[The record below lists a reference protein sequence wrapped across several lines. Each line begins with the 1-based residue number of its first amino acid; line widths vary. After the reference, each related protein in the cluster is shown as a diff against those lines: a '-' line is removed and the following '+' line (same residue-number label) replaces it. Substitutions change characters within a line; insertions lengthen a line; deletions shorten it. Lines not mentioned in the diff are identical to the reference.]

1 MKKILFNTVAV
12 GLILAGF
19 SSCADELNIS
29 SVDPQSSTSY
39 DPIELLAKQYAT
51 LGVTGQAGPAG
62 KADISDDEGESG
74 FYRTIFNLQTLCSDE
89 CIWAWQNDPDIPA
102 ITNIAWSKDSKR
114 TRWAY
119 MRMAFDVTLFN
130 SFLSEN
136 GTRTDGEWPHY
147 IAEVR
152 FLRALHF
159 YYYLDLFRKA
169 PFKLIYDPSILP
181 VEKSGKDLYD
191 WIDSELTEIEGLLA
205 PIGEYNS
212 DANFGRAD
220 QGAAYALHAR
230 LALNSEIYTDG
241 QTKDYQKAIDYCN
254 KVINSGKY
262 AISTATNANGY
273 TGYEQVFMGDNDVNE
288 QARKEIIFPIRQDG
302 KKTQEYAG
310 STYLVSSMRVSGMP
324 YCGTSNYWSC
334 NFARQALI
342 QKFFPD
348 LTKVPMVVE
357 EQLKDDD
364 GKDVEYKG
372 KKITNI
378 DKYKIDNGILT
389 DNGDIRSFANE
400 EEVVAADKVLG
411 GSTESIIKAAGDD
424 RAMFYAGVGGG
435 IRTLTTKQI
444 TGFLNGLSIVKWQN
458 RRSDNSTPSDA
469 SFSDTDIPLF
479 RLAEMY
485 LTRAEAQYRLG
496 GNDQQVIDDVNV
508 LRNRAHATPITSI
521 NLDMLIDEWG
531 REFYMEGRRRSD
543 LVRFNLFTGSRYIWD
558 FKGGVSTGTSVD
570 KRFNVYPIP
579 ATDLSN
585 NPNMTPTPGY

>member
-169 PFKLIYDPSILP
+169 PFKLVYDPSILP
-181 VEKSGKDLYD
+181 VEKAGKDLYD
-191 WIDSELTEIEGLLA
+191 WLDSELTEIEGLLA

-273 TGYEQVFMGDNDVNE
+273 TGYEQVFMGDNDGNE

-324 YCGTSNYWSC
+324 YSATSNYWSC
-334 NFARQALI
+334 NFARQALV
-342 QKFFPD
+342 QKFFKD
-348 LTKVPMVVE
+348 LSKVPMADKDAYE
-357 EQLKDDD
+357 EYTKEH
-364 GKDVEYKG
+364 KISTEEDV
-372 KKITNI
+372 I
-378 DKYKIDNGILT
+378 
-389 DNGDIRSFANE
+389 
-400 EEVVAADKVLG
+400 AADAVLHG
-411 GSTESIIKAAGDD
+411 ATSEIIAAAGDD

-469 SFSDTDIPLF
+469 TFSDTDIPLF

-496 GNDQQVIDDVNV
+496 GNDEQAMADVNV

-531 REFYMEGRRRSD
+531 REFYMEARRRSD

>member
-1 MKKILFNTVAV
+1 MKKIMIKTAVA
-12 GLILAGF
+12 GLMLAGLT
-19 SSCADELNIS
+19 SCADELNIS
-29 SVDPQSSTSY
+29 SKDPQSSTSA

-51 LGVTGQAGPAG
+51 LAVTGQAGPAG
-62 KADISDDEGESG
+62 KGDISDDEGESG
-74 FYRTIFNLQTLCSDE
+74 FYRTIFNLETLCSDE
-89 CIWAWQNDPDIPA
+89 CIWAWQNDDDIPA

-119 MRMAFDVTLFN
+119 MRLAFDITLFN
-130 SFLSEN
+130 SFLTDNAS
-136 GTRTDGEWPHY
+136 RTDGEWPHY
-147 IAEVR
+147 LAEVR

-159 YYYLDLFRKA
+159 YYYLDLFHKA
-169 PFKLIYDPSILP
+169 PFKLEYDPSILP
-181 VEKSGKDLYD
+181 VEKGGKELYD
-191 WIDSELTEIEGLLA
+191 WIDQELTEIEGLLA

-212 DANFGRAD
+212 STNFGRAD

-241 QTKDYQKAIDYCN
+241 ATKDYKKAIDYCT
-254 KVINSGKY
+254 KVISSGKY

-273 TGYEQVFMGDNDVNE
+273 TGYEQVFMGDNDVNQ
-288 QARKEIIFPIRQDG
+288 QAMKEIIFPIRQDG
-302 KKTQEYAG
+302 KKTEEYAG
-310 STYLVSSMRVSGMP
+310 STYLVSSMRVTGMP
-324 YCGTSNYWSC
+324 YSGTSNYWSC
-334 NFARQALI
+334 NFARQALV
-342 QKFFPD
+342 QKFFSD
-348 LTKVPMVVE
+348 LSKVPMAD
-357 EQLKDDD
+357 KDAFEDYTKTHSV
-364 GKDVEYKG
+364 G
-372 KKITNI
+372 T
-378 DKYKIDNGILT
+378 
-389 DNGDIRSFANE
+389 E
-400 EEVVAADKVLG
+400 EEVIAADEVLG
-411 GSTESIIKAAGDD
+411 GSTAKIIAAAGDD

-496 GNDQQVIDDVNV
+496 GNDAQAIEDVNV

-521 NLDMLIDEWG
+521 NLNMLIDEWC

-543 LVRFNLFTGSRYIWD
+543 LVRFGLFTGSKYIWD
-558 FKGGVSTGTSVD
+558 FKGGVSAGTSVD

-579 ATDLSN
+579 ATDVSN
-585 NPNMTPTPGY
+585 NPNMTQNAGY

>member
-1 MKKILFNTVAV
+1 MKKILFNTVAA
-12 GLILAGF
+12 GLLLAGMA
-19 SSCADELNIS
+19 SCSDELNIS
-29 SVDPQSSTSY
+29 SVDPQSSTTY

-51 LGVTGQAGPAG
+51 LAVTGQAGPAG

-89 CIWAWQNDPDIPA
+89 CIWAWQNDADIPA

-130 SFLSEN
+130 SFLTEN
-136 GTRTDGEWPHY
+136 SSRTDGEWPHY

-159 YYYLDLFRKA
+159 YYYLDLFHKA
-169 PFKLIYDPSILP
+169 PFKLIYDPSVLP
-181 VEKSGKDLYD
+181 VEKGGKELYD
-191 WIDSELTEIEGLLA
+191 WLDQELTEIEGQLA

-212 DANFGRAD
+212 TANFGRAD

-241 QTKDYQKAIDYCN
+241 QTKDYQKAVDYCN
-254 KVINSGKY
+254 KIISSGKY
-262 AISTATNANGY
+262 AMSTATNANGY
-273 TGYEQVFMGDNDVNE
+273 TGYEQVFMGDNDVNP
-288 QARKEIIFPIRQDG
+288 QAMKEIIFPIRQDG
-302 KKTQEYAG
+302 KKTEEYAG

-324 YCGTSNYWSC
+324 YSGTSNYWSC

-342 QKFFPD
+342 QKFFTD
-348 LTKVPMVVE
+348 LTKVPMVKSDDYE
-357 EQLKDDD
+357 EYVKTHTISTEDD
-364 GKDVEYKG
+364 V
-372 KKITNI
+372 IT
-378 DKYKIDNGILT
+378 
-389 DNGDIRSFANE
+389 
-400 EEVVAADKVLG
+400 ADAVLG
-411 GSTESIIKAAGDD
+411 GSTASIIAAAGDD

-435 IRTLTTKQI
+435 VRTLTTKQI

-479 RLAEMY
+479 RLAEIY

-496 GNDQQVIDDVNV
+496 GNDAQVIDDVNV
-508 LRNRAHATPITSI
+508 LRNRAHATPITSV
-521 NLDMLIDEWG
+521 NLNMLIDEWC

-543 LVRFNLFTGSRYIWD
+543 LVRFGLFTGSKYIWD

-579 ATDLSN
+579 ATDVSN
-585 NPNMTPTPGY
+585 NPNMTQNTGY

>member
-89 CIWAWQNDPDIPA
+89 CIWAWQNDADIPA

-119 MRMAFDVTLFN
+119 MRLAFDVTLFN

-169 PFKLIYDPSILP
+169 PFKLVYDPSILP
-181 VEKSGKDLYD
+181 VEKAGKDLYD
-191 WIDSELTEIEGLLA
+191 WLDSELTEIEGLLA

-230 LALNSEIYTDG
+230 LALNSEIYTEG

-262 AISTATNANGY
+262 AISTATNAHGY
-273 TGYEQVFMGDNDVNE
+273 TGYEQVFMGDNDGNE

-324 YCGTSNYWSC
+324 YSATSNYWSC
-334 NFARQALI
+334 NFARQALV
-342 QKFFPD
+342 QKFFKD
-348 LTKVPMVVE
+348 LSKVPMADKDAYE
-357 EQLKDDD
+357 EYTKEH
-364 GKDVEYKG
+364 KISTEEDV
-372 KKITNI
+372 I
-378 DKYKIDNGILT
+378 
-389 DNGDIRSFANE
+389 
-400 EEVVAADKVLG
+400 AADAVLHG
-411 GSTESIIKAAGDD
+411 ATSEIIAAAGDD

-469 SFSDTDIPLF
+469 TFSDTDIPLF

-496 GNDQQVIDDVNV
+496 GNDEQAMADVNV

>member
-1 MKKILFNTVAV
+1 MKKILFNTVAA

-19 SSCADELNIS
+19 ASCADELNIS

-51 LGVTGQAGPAG
+51 LAVTGQAGPAG

-89 CIWAWQNDPDIPA
+89 CIWAWQNDADIPA

-114 TRWAY
+114 ARWAY
-119 MRMAFDVTLFN
+119 MRMAFDVTLYN
-130 SFLSEN
+130 SFLTEN
-136 GTRTDGEWPHY
+136 GSRTDGEWPHY

-159 YYYLDLFRKA
+159 FYYLDLFHKA
-169 PFKLIYDPSILP
+169 PFKLVYDPSALP
-181 VEKSGKDLYD
+181 VEKGGKDLYD
-191 WIDSELTEIEGLLA
+191 WLDNELTEIEGLLA

-212 DANFGRAD
+212 AANFGRAD

-254 KVINSGKY
+254 KVISSGKY
-262 AISTATNANGY
+262 ALSKNSKNGFS
-273 TGYEQVFMGDNDVNE
+273 GYEQVFMGDNDVNE
-288 QARKEIIFPIRQDG
+288 QAMKEIIFPIRQDG
-302 KKTQEYAG
+302 KKTEEYAG
-310 STYLVSSMRVSGMP
+310 STYLVSSMRITGMP
-324 YCGTSNYWSC
+324 YSATSNYWSC
-334 NFARQALI
+334 NFSRMALVG
-342 QKFFPD
+342 KFFKD
-348 LTKVPMVVE
+348 LSKVPMADKDAYDEYLKTHTVATE
-357 EQLKDDD
+357 E
-364 GKDVEYKG
+364 DV
-372 KKITNI
+372 I
-378 DKYKIDNGILT
+378 
-389 DNGDIRSFANE
+389 
-400 EEVVAADKVLG
+400 AADAVMHG
-411 GSTESIIKAAGDD
+411 ATSEIIAAANDD
-424 RAMFYAGVGGG
+424 RALFYAGVGGG

-496 GNDQQVIDDVNV
+496 GNDAQVIKDVNE
-508 LRNRAHATPITSI
+508 LRERAHATPIASV
-521 NLDMLIDEWG
+521 NMDMLIDEWG

-543 LVRFNLFTGSRYIWD
+543 LVRFGLFTGSKYIWD

-579 ATDLSN
+579 ATDVSN
-585 NPNMTPTPGY
+585 NPNMTQNPGY